1 METKLWP
8 TEEWKNKDI
17 IKFLKEN
24 CSEEDL
30 DGIKLDKMSKVDLIA
45 LSNTFIKSEEEI
57 VEPEE
62 EIVEPEEE
70 IVEPEEEIVEPEE
83 ELTLEQKIYK
93 SIVDSFNVAAN
104 LGEIPSCDFS
114 CEPNHKLIDAIQKHF
129 DHKLL
134 IQYWEA
140 QQVDSK

>member
-45 LSNTFIKSEEEI
+45 LSNTFIKS
-57 VEPEE
+57 
-62 EIVEPEEE
+62 
-70 IVEPEEEIVEPEE
+70 EEEIVEPEE